1 MATTKKSQPATVK
14 RTVKRT
20 AKAGAVV
27 KSLTGLA
34 YIDAATGEQTPVTVA
49 NIAANYGQT
58 DDQSL
63 NIVGIAT
70 AFRAAKYSQT
80 EALAAVGKANGGAA
94 VKGFS
99 KGSIGRAW
107 VVAAQVTRDDLPKM
121 TPVQARAAS
130 LAIVAIA
137 NVAGAPDV
145 AAAVDL
151 AIKSTV
157 NAASPVGVKAPGT
170 GARFVNALKASAT
183 AAGKRNYADTIK
195 PAGTR
200 GPQGAPALT
209 DGKKSAA
216 GKKTPETAAQPIS
229 TAATLAKASLSDLL
243 AEIDRRVN
251 RTGFTVISSDLAAF
265 ESIAAAVQAARD
277 ADRVVTIKG

>member
-20 AKAGAVV
+20 AKAGAVASNRMPSAV
-27 KSLTGLA
+27 TLPAIK
-34 YIDAATGEQTPVTVA
+34 AAFGTADSTELERLR
-49 NIAANYGQT
+49 I
-58 DDQSL
+58 
-63 NIVGIAT
+63 IT
-70 AFRAAKYSQT
+70 AFKAAGISQRD
-80 EALAAVGKANGGAA
+80 ALASVGKANRGIA
-94 VKGFS
+94 VPGFS
-99 KGSIGRAW
+99 KGTVGRYYIAASHSMRDDIPTLT
-107 VVAAQVTRDDLPKM
+107 AAQGK
-121 TPVQARAAS
+121 AS
-130 LAIVAIA
+130 ALAIIA
-137 NVAGAPDV
+137 LTNVGTAADV
-145 AAAVDL
+145 TAAVDVAIKASKTGAQFVT
-151 AIKSTV
+151 AIKS
-157 NAASPVGVKAPGT
+157 A
-170 GARFVNALKASAT
+170 AT
-183 AAGKRNYADTIK
+183 AAGKSAYAEIVK

-216 GKKTPETAAQPIS
+216 GKKTPETAAQPVS